1 MTESNLNHAI
11 NWIFILIHN
20 SEKSNFGE
28 ILPTETCPGI
38 GVIFTYIIWQLEE
51 QWGKDALTL
60 AVKAGTELVYKM
72 MNFYHEKDFLLVW
85 FDQCLY
91 TIKSSLEEKFNP
103 HEDSE
108 EEE

>member
-1 MTESNLNHAI
+1 MLSI
-11 NWIFILIHN
+11 GFSFWFIIQKN
-20 SEKSNFGE
+20 P
-28 ILPTETCPGI
+28 ILVKFFLLKHVQELEW
-38 GVIFTYIIWQLEE
+38 FLEE

-72 MNFYHEKDFLLVW
+72 MNFYREKDFLLVW